1 MRDCDTEEAAHD
13 RLEMLLNLT
22 PRSGQFWVGGD
33 LGYTNDPTEIVVFQE
48 TEIGERTLLKMIL
61 RVHLEHVSYPHI
73 AQIIALLE
81 RYYTPAGIGVDNGGN
96 GLAVVQELL
105 TLDKYKGLELEGRL
119 KGYDFGGM
127 TRLAVRDGKEVKKR
141 TKELMTSLINGAL
154 QRKQLIFPSDDLE
167 VEDQFTTHTYTL
179 RDGKIIYSKGNDHI
193 IDAVRCAM
201 LIREEGNLDP
211 VGEEVVSLK
220 PILTNPV
227 FI

>member
-1 MRDCDTEEAAHD
+1 MEETQRHQRREALRAAFPATIPVMTGF
-13 RLEMLLNLT
+13 LCLGIAYGVLMQSKGYGPGWSVLM
-22 PRSGQFWVGGD
+22 SAIAFGGSMQFVA
-33 LGYTNDPTEIVVFQE
+33 I
-48 TEIGERTLLKMIL
+48 TLLTTAFDPIQ
-61 RVHLEHVSYPHI
+61 
-73 AQIIALLE
+73 AFLLSVMVNA
-81 RYYTPAGIGVDNGGN
+81 RHMFY
-96 GLAVVQELL
+96 GLSL
-105 TLDKYKGLELEGRL
+105 LDKYKGLELEGRL

-127 TRLAVRDGKEVKKR
+127 TRLAVRDGKEIKKR

-154 QRKQLIFPSDDLE
+154 QRKQVIFPSDDLE
-167 VEDQFTTHTYTL
+167 LEDQFTTHTYTL

-220 PILTNPV
+220 PVLTNPV

>member
-1 MRDCDTEEAAHD
+1 
-13 RLEMLLNLT
+13 MLTLALAL
-22 PRSGQFWVGGD
+22 SG
-33 LGYTNDPTEIVVFQE
+33 
-48 TEIGERTLLKMIL
+48 
-61 RVHLEHVSYPHI
+61 
-73 AQIIALLE
+73 ALL
-81 RYYTPAGIGVDNGGN
+81 
-96 GLAVVQELL
+96 VQSQPDVSNLPPEQAAQVSQV
-105 TLDKYKGLELEGRL
+105 
-119 KGYDFGGM
+119 FGGM
-127 TRLAVRDGKEVKKR
+127 TRLAVRDGKEIKKR